1 LDKNSTFTFYLLF
14 FFTFAI
20 DMKNYSFDLKK
31 TTDGSLTLYSDEM
44 QESYHSVNGAV
55 QESNFIFIDRAL
67 SKISQK
73 KISVFEVGFGT
84 GLNALLTYNFAIEHK
99 KDITYNSIEAYP
111 VKAELYSKL
120 EYYNYCK
127 NLNNDDF
134 LSLHTCEWNKAVSI
148 KNKTFV
154 LNKINSDLISFVFPQ
169 EQYDVVFFDAFSPDK
184 QPEMWAEEIF
194 QNIYK
199 SLKNDSILITYCAKG
214 EVRRR
219 MQRSG
224 FTVERIPGPPGKREI
239 LRATKKVK
247 KDMNCK

>member
-1 LDKNSTFTFYLLF
+1 
-14 FFTFAI
+14 
-20 DMKNYSFDLKK
+20 MKNYNFNLKE
-31 TTDGSLTLYSDEM
+31 TTDGSFTLYSDEM

-67 SKISQK
+67 AKIPGQ

-99 KDITYNSIEAYP
+99 KNITYNSIEAYP
-111 VKAELYSKL
+111 VVSNLYKKL
-120 EYYNYCK
+120 EYCNYCK

-134 LSLHTCEWNKAVSI
+134 LSLHTCQWDRPVII
-148 KNKTFV
+148 KENTFI
-154 LNKINSDLISFVFPQ
+154 LNKINSDLTSFAFPK
-169 EQYDVVFFDAFSPDK
+169 EQYDVIFFDAFSPDK

-194 QNIYK
+194 QSIFK
-199 SLKNDSILITYCAKG
+199 SLVKGGILITYCAKG

-239 LRATKKVK
+239 LRATK
-247 KDMNCK
+247 